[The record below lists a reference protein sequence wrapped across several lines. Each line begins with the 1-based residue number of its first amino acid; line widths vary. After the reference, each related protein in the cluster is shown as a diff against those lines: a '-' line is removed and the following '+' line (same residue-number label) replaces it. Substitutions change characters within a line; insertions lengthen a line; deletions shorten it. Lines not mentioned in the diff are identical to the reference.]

1 MAGLATYQSATPMQQ
16 TGDGVTN
23 GWLPSGWLPS
33 QTQPGTT
40 GTATGTATQ
49 AQTPGAPAAAAATP
63 AATTANPLQPAYL
76 STPPTALPTT
86 YQNPY
91 NPQTATTELTSAAGV
106 QDQQQQQALLS
117 MLAAQGISPG
127 SSAAQAAGQNL
138 DATQTAA
145 LAPSLV
151 SAQQYGA
158 GLGEQSGLANAGAAN
173 TMTAQNLQDL
183 LQSQEFNASAYNTA
197 GQQSAGYGNQ
207 DWLAELQAQLGLQQ
221 QGLSTSG
228 SLAGDQANQTVP
240 LDPSLFS
247 QISGAASAAAPF
259 SLAGSSGASPGAS
272 DSGPYGIGT
281 GSAVAEYNP

>member
-33 QTQPGTT
+33 QTQPGT
-40 GTATGTATQ
+40 TGTATQ

-207 DWLAELQAQLGLQQ
+207 DWLAELQAQVGLQQ

-247 QISGAASAAAPF
+247 QIAGAASAAAPF
-259 SLAGSSGASPGAS
+259 SPAGSSGASPGAS